1 MNNIY
6 VNVLKK
12 DMYHNYSSLNNPCI
26 PTNLSIEHNTNTC
39 KKQQHIQKNTQLERN
54 KPFIMHALK
63 TSKHLECTNSRSIDV

>member
-26 PTNLSIEHNTNTC
+26 PTNLSILSITQIRAKNNNTFKKTHN
-39 KKQQHIQKNTQLERN
+39 
-54 KPFIMHALK
+54 
-63 TSKHLECTNSRSIDV
+63 